1 MYKLI
6 FANTIGASH
15 IRHNMPCQDF
25 GLVKET
31 ENYKVFA
38 VSDGHGDPSCFRSDR
53 GSRFICETV
62 IGILPSFIESITKE
76 NSTYLLYDLDEK
88 TLKQLS
94 TSIIGNWLC
103 KIEEDT
109 MMDPIT
115 SEVILSFESKT
126 NKHIGTQIA
135 EDYKHNVR
143 VERAYG
149 CTLIAGIL
157 TNDFLFLVHH
167 GDGRCIVVDE
177 DGDVIQPVP
186 WDNRCIGS
194 ITTSCCDRDAID
206 NIRYSIID
214 LKKHKILACFLSS
227 DGVEDSFA
235 STDAMYS
242 YFLDNILYATNNG
255 VEELSNH
262 LADTLPELSELG
274 SSDDITIAGVLD
286 VESCA
291 TFVEKFKSFSKRVE
305 LEVSLEKT
313 EDKIKSILNGGLYA
327 HLKKNYEKLQNEFD
341 EVKREYD
348 RLCVS
353 RDTLERNLS
362 SQKEQLNQ
370 IQKIEDFDLKKLLSF
385 LQHIY
390 NSCKGDFLE
399 ASILKCIEELTSVIQ
414 KIDELKE
421 NKESLELKLNEAKK
435 DFEKINNE
443 YIGYIEAKKEIEK
456 QMAELRS

>member
-62 IGILPSFIESITKE
+62 IEILPSFIESITKE

-274 SSDDITIAGVLD
+274 SSDDITIAGILD

-421 NKESLELKLNEAKK
+421 NKESLEIKLNEAKK